1 MADAIASHGTNA
13 NGSVSDRARL
23 VHARSAWL
31 GRRRTRRI
39 AKRSA
44 GPALGRFYPSPPER
58 AKTLSSE
65 QVRRFNADGFVRPL
79 DALTFKA
86 MNLPIDK

>member
-1 MADAIASHGTNA
+1 MADAIA
-13 NGSVSDRARL
+13 
-23 VHARSAWL
+23 
-31 GRRRTRRI
+31 
-39 AKRSA
+39 
-44 GPALGRFYPSPPER
+44 FYPSPPER

-65 QVRRFNADGFVRPL
+65 HVRRFNADGFVRPL